1 MVTQSGTHRAE
12 MMEEIKLRLGH
23 QMVDIELDPEHYDAS
38 INISLRYY
46 RQRSTNAMMEAFAF
60 LEIQNDVASYTLP
73 SDVQEVRAVYRNNLG
88 GTGQAGPGL
97 DPFGQA
103 FTNNIFMIQ
112 NNPGG
117 MSTSGVGNFATYDLS
132 MGFQKLA
139 GKMFGRDVLYTW
151 DGGTKRIMFHR
162 KFLSGEEVGLHV
174 YMTRPEEIL
183 FNDHYARPW
192 IEDMATA
199 QAKAMLGQGRG
210 KFSALAGPQ
219 GGITLNGAELKAES
233 AQEITTLLQELK
245 DGVEASM
252 GYSFTIG

>member
-1 MVTQSGTHRAE
+1 MVTQTGTHRAE

-23 QMVDIELDPEHYDAS
+23 QMVDIELDPEHYDAA

-46 RQRSTNAMMEAFAF
+46 RQRSTNAMIEAFAF
-60 LEIQNDVASYTLP
+60 LEIQTDVASYTLP
-73 SDVQEVRAVYRNNLG
+73 SDIQEVRAVYRNNLG
-88 GTGQAGPGL
+88 GIGMAGGQL

-112 NNPGG
+112 NNMGG
-117 MSTSGVGNFATYDLS
+117 MSTGGPGNLATYDLAL
-132 MGFQKLA
+132 GFQKLA
-139 GKMFGRDVLYTW
+139 GRMFGRDVQFTW
-151 DGGTKRIMFHR
+151 DGGTKRITFHR
-162 KFLSGEEVGLHV
+162 RFLAGEEIGLHV
-174 YMTRPEEIL
+174 YMSRPEEVL
-183 FNDHYARPW
+183 FIDHYARPW

-219 GGITLNGAELKAES
+219 GGITLNGAELKAEA

-245 DGVEASM
+245 DGIEASM
-252 GYSFTIG
+252 GYGFTIG